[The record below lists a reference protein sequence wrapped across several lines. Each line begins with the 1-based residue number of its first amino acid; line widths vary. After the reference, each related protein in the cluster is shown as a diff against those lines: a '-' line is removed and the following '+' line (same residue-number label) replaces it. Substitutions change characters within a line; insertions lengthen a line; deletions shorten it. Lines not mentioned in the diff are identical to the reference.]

1 MALLVLV
8 RLNLIP
14 TFLMNSS
21 ENDNAFVRNAIDAAV
36 KIFLI
41 GLMLSLSY
49 KIIHPFVMPVVWAI
63 IIAVAFSP
71 MIDKL
76 TKVFGGKRKLVC
88 IGFSLLTV
96 AVLVVPVVVLANTS
110 IDVVQE
116 VAGDLKNNEAHF
128 IKEAP
133 PKVAEIPV
141 VGKKASEIWNLAA
154 TDLKAAIKAT
164 APLAQDTA
172 AKLVGAIGGG
182 LKGLLQFVI
191 SFIIAGVLLINPAK
205 GFAVTRK
212 IARSFAGKRGEEFTK
227 LTIATIRGVMTGVIG
242 VAVIQSV
249 LATVGLLVM
258 GIPGA
263 GVWGVMVL
271 ICAIVQLP
279 PILVL
284 GPIAAYAF
292 SQYDTVPAVIFLVY
306 SFLVSASDGI
316 LKPIL
321 MARGVDTPMLVIL
334 LGAIGGM
341 MLSGIV
347 GLFVGA
353 VVLSITYAVFMAWVN
368 EKDGVAAGTSE
379 LEENTAE

>member
-1 MALLVLV
+1 
-8 RLNLIP
+8 
-14 TFLMNSS
+14 MNSS